1 MLNEDKSNE
10 KDFTTAMFP
19 AIIGSLV
26 FADYWN
32 IDDNHVARLSNDAAC
47 KIIVFVKVALL
58 L

>member
-10 KDFTTAMFP
+10 KDFTTAMFT

-32 IDDNHVARLSNDAAC
+32 IGDNHVARLSNDAAC
-47 KIIVFVKVALL
+47 KIIVFVKVTLL